1 MIRPLSRTAASAG
14 KGCNGRGTA
23 GGIDGKELLGF
34 EVEELNQS
42 LNLCALGEG
51 ENILYV
57 DAQIANVLSIF
68 LWPSTI

>member
-1 MIRPLSRTAASAG
+1 MGAERPAESMAR
-14 KGCNGRGTA
+14 
-23 GGIDGKELLGF
+23 
-34 EVEELNQS
+34 VEELNQS